1 MSKEP
6 KGDHT
11 NLGNILLSWSVI
23 TEPDLEKALE
33 QQKTLRGDALLGKLL
48 VANGSCTEDEIK
60 AAMNAQAGMR
70 SVSKSK
76 QAMAVADIAIERRRR
91 ASVFNRRTRL
101 EKKAIQLEK
110 SITGDAHPVISA
122 AMLAKPDQTG

>member
-60 AAMNAQAGMR
+60 AAMKAQTGMR

-91 ASVFNRRTRL
+91 GSVFNRRVRL

-110 SITGDAHPVISA
+110 NITGNAHPVISA